1 MKLTSCQSI
10 VSAEG
15 LVLVTDVTA
24 HLLLPSGVDRML
36 VPCKIVGP
44 REDGI
49 ACFACRRVDAFAL
62 VRASLGVAER
72 GVAADK
78 VAARCCLPVC
88 LALVSL
94 ESGGRV
100 EAVVAVVVGASVGA
114 RIRRCVG
121 GTGNTL
127 GNRHIHLAW
136 RRAFGRLHCWERR
149 ELGTLLQE
157 VTLRAMHLRL
167 GKCELWLGHA
177 GYRILRVCF
186 HRSH

>member
-1 MKLTSCQSI
+1 MTWKALSVSSPALLAWPVDFGMNHTHVSCQSI

-24 HLLLPSGVDRML
+24 HLLLPGSVDRML
-36 VPCKIVGP
+36 VPCKIVRP
-44 REDGI
+44 RKDRV

-100 EAVVAVVVGASVGA
+100 EAVGTVVIGASVGA
-114 RIRRCVG
+114 CIRRCVG

-136 RRAFGRLHCWERR
+136 RRALGR
-149 ELGTLLQE
+149 
-157 VTLRAMHLRL
+157 
-167 GKCELWLGHA
+167 
-177 GYRILRVCF
+177 
-186 HRSH
+186 